1 MGSWP
6 GRIVGAL
13 SMLNMLNMIW
23 YIVVFIHEMSSLD
36 GGFRACI

>member
-13 SMLNMLNMIW
+13 SMLNMLKMIW
-23 YIVVFIHEMSSLD
+23 YIVVFIREMNSLD
-36 GGFRACI
+36 GSFRAYI